1 MQVSKTAGGLI
12 PTKPVVTHE
21 IGQYEVYPDFREID
35 KYTGPLKARNFE
47 IFRFRLGAKGMLRQA
62 DKFFRCSG
70 ALAAACYKEEIEAA
84 MRSQYIA
91 GFQLLDLQDFSGQ
104 GTALVGMLDAF
115 MDSKGLISPEEW
127 RMFCS
132 DCVLLAQFPSYVLI
146 TGEMFVAK
154 VSMRTVLPQSGTA
167 EWMLVRE
174 NGDTLGKGTFPVQAE
189 SGLTEIGSIFC
200 RMPEELQR
208 PERCI
213 SSCR

>member
-1 MQVSKTAGGLI
+1 
-12 PTKPVVTHE
+12 
-21 IGQYEVYPDFREID
+21 
-35 KYTGPLKARNFE
+35 
-47 IFRFRLGAKGMLRQA
+47 
-62 DKFFRCSG
+62 
-70 ALAAACYKEEIEAA
+70 

-154 VSMRTVLPQSGTA
+154 VSSERFCPSPARQNGCWFGKTA
-167 EWMLVRE
+167 TPWARGHSRYRR
-174 NGDTLGKGTFPVQAE
+174 NPV
-189 SGLTEIGSIFC
+189 
-200 RMPEELQR
+200 
-208 PERCI
+208 
-213 SSCR
+213 